1 MNTEDRKRRADAAK
15 SKPAKHG
22 TDLDLEEY
30 KPDESES
37 GEMENLDSL
46 SEVDRELASEVGFD
60 PEQQKV
66 SGSFLQFDNESIL
79 ADVLIS
85 QQGLEVIPMSK
96 ALKKYDW
103 LSDYLWTNVPV
114 DTDKYTATSELETY
128 DGYFIHAKAG
138 SRVEMPVQTCLM
150 MKKSQSLQNVHN
162 IVIAEEGSEL
172 HVVTGCVTPSTVEQ
186 SLHLGVSE
194 FYVKKNARLTFT
206 MVHMWSEQTDVR
218 PRSAISVEENGVF
231 LSSYAILSPLKSIQ
245 TFPKVRLIGRGAKAD
260 LYSIVYGSKDSK
272 YDIGGALSLES
283 PKSSGKVISRSIAT
297 DASEIIARGDLV
309 GLAPETR
316 GRLECD
322 GLLLSD
328 EAVIRAVPILNA
340 LAEGSELS
348 HEATIGKVGAEQL
361 SYLMSR
367 GLDEEEATSLIVR
380 GFVQLQ
386 VPDLPSALQKSID
399 DAIALALMGGM

>member
-1 MNTEDRKRRADAAK
+1 MNAEDLKKRADKAK
-15 SKPAKHG
+15 RKPAIHG

-30 KPDESES
+30 RPGESES
-37 GEMENLDSL
+37 GKIETMDSIP
-46 SEVDRELASEVGFD
+46 EVDRELALEVGFD

-66 SGSFLQFDNESIL
+66 AGSFMQFDNVSIL

-85 QQGLEVIPMSK
+85 QEGLEVIPMSQ
-96 ALKKYDW
+96 AMKKYDW
-103 LSDYLWTNVPV
+103 LADYLWLNVPV
-114 DTDKYTATSELETY
+114 DTDKYTATSELESY
-128 DGYFIHAKAG
+128 DGYFIRARAG
-138 SRVEMPVQTCLM
+138 SRIEMPVQTCLM

-172 HVVTGCVTPSTVEQ
+172 HVVTGCVTPSTVER

-218 PRSAISVEENGVF
+218 PRSAIRVEENGVF

-245 TFPKVRLIGRGAKAD
+245 TFPKVNLVGRGAKAD

-297 DASEIIARGDLV
+297 DTSEIIARGDLV

-328 EAVIRAVPILNA
+328 HAAILAVPMLNA
-340 LAEGSELS
+340 QAEGTELS
-348 HEATIGKVGAEQL
+348 HEATVGKVGAEQL

-380 GFVQLQ
+380 GFVQLR
-386 VPDLPSALQKSID
+386 VPDLPSVLQKSID
-399 DAIALALMGGM
+399 DAIALALKGGM